1 MKPRILHS
9 AFRQRGFALVI
20 SLLLMLLIT
29 LLSVGLL
36 SLSAVSLRSAGAS
49 EAMAV
54 ARSNARM
61 AMMLAIGELQS
72 ATGPDQR
79 VTGTADLTDAGATNP
94 RWSAAW
100 PTKGTD
106 GPVWLVS
113 GNENGRVDAAS
124 PGDVKLLKVADEE
137 VSVAGVQV
145 GEDGPLRGRFAWWI
159 GDEGVKARVDLE
171 APEVGSST
179 DLLRYSR
186 SRIGAETGV
195 SRSVDALA
203 GLGAGSDLDMR
214 TILTPATLAVA
225 GEARD
230 VPDDHFHDL
239 TAGGAALPVN
249 VVTGGMKTDLS
260 LVFDSSQATAGLT
273 EEYLGASFTK
283 KTIAGAP
290 VQEPSV
296 KNPRLFYLAPELSA
310 NGSNP
315 AGPNWGNLYNYAT
328 LWSNVLNEASTP
340 VALNPRPEADIRTS
354 NWPPYRN
361 VDKGSFK
368 RDIQHTNSSLTP
380 VLRYLQMGFRMR
392 ASGPGKSYTI
402 DGRTGTDGYQMQL
415 EMKPVIGLWNPH
427 NVRISATPYR
437 IDWALYPCLRIG
449 LEDRTGKR
457 IGTPRVWMREHWK
470 SGTGGDTPETSQDRW
485 FQLRTPSIDLQPGE
499 FRLFSV
505 TSQSK
510 LADVNN
516 LVAGWNEEGGFVFDL
531 VYSRFDSQ
539 VNAGKPIVVPSGSL
553 AWYGDLFLEDSQHED
568 TPKQFPGGFADGA
581 SASWV
586 TLKGSGDSVIHRVAD
601 LWQTPRPG
609 EKPGGN
615 WRVPEQVISVAD
627 ATDGRQ
633 NSPKI
638 LVEQLAASPWHIG
651 TWAWNS
657 RTTTEAVEGQ
667 TTRGW
672 SDTNPRHAAAN
683 PLWDG
688 SKLNSSGTYDG
699 WYFNSS
705 MLGGSWGSPTRPFSQ
720 TTINGDK
727 GPGGRG
733 KIAEGQLGDQEPE
746 ASVEGRYQGFGGAST
761 TTSLGQNHVVLF
773 DVPRSPLVSIG
784 QFQHAHVAR
793 YGYEPSFP
801 IGASYA
807 SPRLPLGSISSDNF
821 AGVQGF
827 RMADLSYILNREL
840 WDGYFFSTIGTDYQS
855 GSGSLD
861 RNLPW
866 ESIRSGM
873 TPLPN
878 PRLRFVPRAGD
889 TSLDKIVGEAGR
901 RAPIELASR
910 ILIEGGFNVNSTS
923 KTAWKAVLA
932 SMADFELPV
941 IGTSGGKPSWESP
954 EGVRF
959 PRFGHVLTSNGW
971 TKQAGSDPS
980 FWRGYRSLGNDELDD
995 LAEAIVA
1002 EVRERG
1008 PFRSFAEFVNR
1019 DPESQR
1025 QEDRLKGPLQA
1036 ALDRTINAAL
1046 PPEVGKPVTQP
1057 TGTSFSP
1064 AISGENQ
1071 ASGFAGYLSQG
1082 DILQCLAPVLGVRS
1096 DYFRVVTLGEASD
1109 ARGTVLARARCEAFV
1124 QRLPDFVD
1132 RLDSPGARTADLQ
1145 SPVNRKFGRRFQI
1158 VSFRWLAPTEA

>member
-380 VLRYLQMGFRMR
+380 VLSYLQMGFRMR

-437 IDWALYPCLRIG
+437 IDWALYPYLRIG

-615 WRVPEQVISVAD
+615 WRVPEQVISV
-627 ATDGRQ
+627 
-633 NSPKI
+633 
-638 LVEQLAASPWHIG
+638 
-651 TWAWNS
+651 
-657 RTTTEAVEGQ
+657 
-667 TTRGW
+667 
-672 SDTNPRHAAAN
+672 
-683 PLWDG
+683 
-688 SKLNSSGTYDG
+688 
-699 WYFNSS
+699 
-705 MLGGSWGSPTRPFSQ
+705 
-720 TTINGDK
+720 
-727 GPGGRG
+727 
-733 KIAEGQLGDQEPE
+733 AEGQLGDQEPE

-980 FWRGYRSLGNDELDD
+980 FWRGYRSLGSDELDD

-1046 PPEVGKPVTQP
+1046 PPEVGKPATQP